1 MLSCEA
7 VSVAYGPVRALHGV
21 TLEVQEHEV
30 VAVVGANG
38 AGKSTLLRAIMGL
51 VRVQRGRILFCGRD
65 LLGRRPYEITR
76 LGVALVPEGRRV
88 FAGLTV
94 EETLDLGGVTLAP
107 AARRERLAEAAAGG
121 SPLGGGA
128 AEAGHRPRPHFGP
141 AAPPRGRALTRALP
155 PHGAPG
161 GGGHRRHPGPG
172 DDDPA
177 GRAERPAGP
186 AARVAGLRPP
196 GGPGR
201 PGGRQPRPPHEPG
214 REEGVPRRLGGVK
227 GGRRCPQCPLTTRP
241 RGPSRRPWSS
251 WAPGGR
257 RPSLSRGGRA
267 WCRF

>member
-94 EETLDLGGVTLAP
+94 EENLDLGGVTLAP
-107 AARRERLAEAAAGG
+107 AARRERLEEAYRWFPVLAERRRRDPSRDG
-121 SPLGGGA
+121 SSRCWPS
-128 AEAGHRPRPHFGP
+128 P
-141 AAPPRGRALTRALP
+141 AAS
-155 PHGAPG
+155 
-161 GGGHRRHPGPG
+161 
-172 DDDPA
+172 
-177 GRAERPAGP
+177 
-186 AARVAGLRPP
+186 
-196 GGPGR
+196 
-201 PGGRQPRPPHEPG
+201 
-214 REEGVPRRLGGVK
+214 
-227 GGRRCPQCPLTTRP
+227 CRP
-241 RGPSRRPWSS
+241 RGSSS
-251 WAPGGR
+251 WTSPHSGSPPAWCARWGRPSPPSGPGGR
-257 RPSLSRGGRA
+257 RSCWPSRTPSWPCGSRRGPTSSRWAGSPWRA
-267 WCRF
+267 TAATSSRART